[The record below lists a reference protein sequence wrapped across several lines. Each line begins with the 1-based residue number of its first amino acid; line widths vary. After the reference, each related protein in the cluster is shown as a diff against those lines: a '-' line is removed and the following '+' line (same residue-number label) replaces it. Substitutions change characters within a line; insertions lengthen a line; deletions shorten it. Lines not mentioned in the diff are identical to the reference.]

1 MNLTPTEWRH
11 LLHTPARY
19 SRGAP
24 GRDICNAMHGT
35 TRAPAVD
42 RTIAVLR
49 ALSDK
54 GLVHAPNSIHTFAR
68 YFARGYRRTEA
79 GESLVEQHQQA
90 MEGAA

>member
-1 MNLTPTEWRH
+1 MTLTPTEWHH
-11 LLHTPARY
+11 LLNTPARN

-24 GRDICNAMHGT
+24 GREICKSMHGT
-35 TRAPAVD
+35 DVAPAVD

-49 ALSDK
+49 GLSDK

-79 GESLVEQHQQA
+79 GEALVEQYQQT

>member
-1 MNLTPTEWRH
+1 MILTPIEWTVLVNTPPRH
-11 LLHTPARY
+11 T
-19 SRGAP
+19 RGAP
-24 GRDICNAMHGT
+24 VRDICNALHGT

-42 RTIAVLR
+42 CTIAVLR

-79 GESLVEQHQQA
+79 GEQIVEQYHQA
-90 MEGAA
+90 MEGTS